1 MGSAQDQLHFI
12 HHQDPALMRPVAFR
26 HSVSQRQSFSIAAAV
41 CCVLTV
47 YHPVLDSGDMV
58 ASEKAKA
65 CIFVD
70 GAV

>member
-1 MGSAQDQLHFI
+1 MGSAQDKLHFI
-12 HHQDPALMRPVAFR
+12 RHQAPALMRPVAFR
-26 HSVSQRQSFSIAAAV
+26 PSVSQRQSFSLAAAV
-41 CCVLTV
+41 CFVLTV
-47 YHPVLDSGDMV
+47 YHPVLDSGAMV